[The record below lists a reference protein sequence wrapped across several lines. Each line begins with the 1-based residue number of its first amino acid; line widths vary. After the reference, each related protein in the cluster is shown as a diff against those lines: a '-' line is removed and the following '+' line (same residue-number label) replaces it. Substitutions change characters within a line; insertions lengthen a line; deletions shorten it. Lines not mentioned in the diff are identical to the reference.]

1 MYSNSLIVVLF
12 SLLMTQMP
20 LSSFNQRT
28 LENFDVINLQR
39 DTLPIISDLSK
50 TQLIILA
57 NRNTC
62 KDCYRPM
69 NSPSDYLNQ
78 KLANGDIKITF
89 LCRVEN
95 NITARKDILNELRL
109 LMPNLVNS
117 FNVFYDLYTDPYKLS
132 KVAETGIFG
141 LFKVSLT
148 PAVVLYRPNK
158 SLIYYDYINLYSY
171 LKQSKEF
178 SIEDMINYCDKGI
191 Q

>member
-1 MYSNSLIVVLF
+1 MSSNSLIVVLF
-12 SLLMTQMP
+12 SLIMTQSP
-20 LSSFNQRT
+20 LASLSQRI

-78 KLANGDIKITF
+78 KLANGDVKITF

-109 LMPNLVNS
+109 LMPNLVS
-117 FNVFYDLYTDPYKLS
+117 STNVFYDLYTDAYKLS
-132 KVAETGIFG
+132 KVAETGVFG
-141 LFKVSLT
+141 LFKVSMT

-158 SLIYYDYINLYSY
+158 PIIYYDYVNLYSY

-178 SIEDMINYCDKGI
+178 SIEDMINFCEK
-191 Q
+191 

>member
-1 MYSNSLIVVLF
+1 
-12 SLLMTQMP
+12 MTQMP

-95 NITARKDILNELRL
+95 NIAARKDILNELRL

-132 KVAETGIFG
+132 KVAESGVFG
-141 LFKVSLT
+141 LFKVNLT
-148 PAVVLYRPNK
+148 PAVILYRPKK
-158 SLIYYDYINLYSY
+158 SILYFDYTNLYAY

-178 SIEDMINYCDKGI
+178 SIEDMIIYCEKKAH
-191 Q
+191 